1 LNPRP
6 PLDGLTVLDL
16 GTRIGAP
23 FCAGLLG
30 EWGADV
36 VKVEQ
41 PGVGDFMRTIGPFAP
56 ISSAGAADDSSDGT
70 SDGAS
75 DGASDG
81 GPGYSLFWAVEGRG
95 RRSVT
100 CDLRKSE
107 GQELFRRLASRADVV
122 CENFRPG
129 TLEDWNIGPAEL
141 DPRLVW
147 VRISAF
153 GQDGPYSKRPGL
165 DRLGIAYGGLLNL
178 TGEPDRP
185 PVRPGVTVSDYLTGV
200 FAAEA
205 ALAALYRRDARGTG
219 IGAVIDASLYG
230 SVLRILEWTIA
241 AYDRLGTVRQR
252 EGNELANSAPLGN
265 YPTADGRFVCIVAG
279 SDANFARLCR
289 AMERPDM
296 QNDPRFASLADRA
309 AHGDVVNGI
318 VRSWTSARTAS
329 EVEHACIAH
338 DVPVATA
345 YSAKEIASDPH
356 FTERCDL
363 IAVDD
368 PVIGPVRQQA
378 PFPRIVGEEQAPPA
392 GAPELGKHN
401 HEVWCD
407 LVGLSPDEL
416 ANLKEK
422 GVV

>member
-1 LNPRP
+1 MAAVERAPVTTEP
-6 PLDGLTVLDL
+6 FPPAGATQPLDGLRVLDL

-41 PGVGDFMRTIGPFAP
+41 PGAGDFMRTIGPFAP
-56 ISSAGAADDSSDGT
+56 AGRPDS
-70 SDGAS
+70 
-75 DGASDG
+75 
-81 GPGYSLFWAVEGRG
+81 GPGHSLFWAVEGRG

-100 CDLRKSE
+100 CDLRKPE
-107 GQELFRRLASRADVV
+107 GQDLFRRLASRADVV

-129 TLEDWNIGPAEL
+129 TLEAWGIGPGQL

-219 IGAVIDASLYG
+219 VGAVIDASLYG

-241 AYDRLGTVRQR
+241 AYDRLGTVRHR

-279 SDANFARLCR
+279 SDANFARLCK
-289 AMERPDM
+289 AMARPDM
-296 QNDPRFASLADRA
+296 QTDPRFATLADRA

-318 VRSWTSARTAS
+318 VRSWTAERSAS
-329 EVEHACIAH
+329 EVEEACITH

-345 YSAKEIASDPH
+345 YSAREIASDPH
-356 FTERCDL
+356 FAERGDL
-363 IAVDD
+363 ISVDD
-368 PVIGPVRQQA
+368 PVIGPVLQQA
-378 PFPRIVGEEQAPPA
+378 PFPRIVGEPQPVPT

-401 HEVWCD
+401 YEVWCD
-407 LVGLSPDEL
+407 LVGLSSDEL
-416 ANLKEK
+416 TGLMEK

>member
-1 LNPRP
+1 
-6 PLDGLTVLDL
+6 VLDL

-56 ISSAGAADDSSDGT
+56 APVTAGQDH
-70 SDGAS
+70 
-75 DGASDG
+75 
-81 GPGYSLFWAVEGRG
+81 GPGHSLFWAVEGRG

-100 CDLRKSE
+100 CDLRKPE
-107 GQELFRRLASRADVV
+107 GQDLFRRLAARSDVV

-129 TLEDWNIGPAEL
+129 TLEAWGVGPAQL

-219 IGAVIDASLYG
+219 VGAVIDASLYG

-241 AYDRLGTVRQR
+241 AYDRLGTVRHR

-279 SDANFARLCR
+279 SDANFARLCK
-289 AMERPDM
+289 AMDRPDM
-296 QNDPRFASLADRA
+296 QTDPRFASLADRA

-318 VRSWTSARTAS
+318 VRSWTSERSAR
-329 EVEHACIAH
+329 EVEEVCITH

-345 YSAKEIASDPH
+345 YSAREIASDPH
-356 FTERCDL
+356 FAERGDL
-363 IAVDD
+363 ISVDD
-368 PVIGPVRQQA
+368 PVIGPVLQQA
-378 PFPRIVGEEQAPPA
+378 PFPRIVGEAQPVPA
-392 GAPELGKHN
+392 GAPVLGEHN

-407 LVGLSPDEL
+407 LVGLSSDEL
-416 ANLKEK
+416 AGLMEK